1 MPKNEVASITDIRKK
16 RGRPATGLMPMLTF
30 RAPPEIVAALEEA
43 VRRYPDVPNRSEMIR
58 RIVTEW
64 LEREGIVDDHR
75 AQESHGI
82 GSANV

>member
-1 MPKNEVASITDIRKK
+1 MSKKDAVSIPDIRKK

-43 VRRYPDVPNRSEMIR
+43 ARRAPDRPNRSEMIR

-64 LEREGIVDDHR
+64 LEGEGLVEGE
-75 AQESHGI
+75 Q
-82 GSANV
+82 